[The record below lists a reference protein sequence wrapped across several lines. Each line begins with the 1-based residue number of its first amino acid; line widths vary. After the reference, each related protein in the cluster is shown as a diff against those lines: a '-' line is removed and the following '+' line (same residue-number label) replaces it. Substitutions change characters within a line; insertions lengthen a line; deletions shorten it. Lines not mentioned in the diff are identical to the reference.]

1 MDKTDIHVHF
11 PKGAISKD
19 GPSAGVTITTALVS
33 LLIDKPIIP
42 GMYLNQSI
50 TIASNGLVIGTLTKT
65 KRNTRYSASNVKIPP
80 LSNFEQIEI
89 FVFQI

>member
-42 GMYLNQSI
+42 GESFKWVIMMVSMYQDKKNQMQAMVFIEKYHILLYSFLFHRF
-50 TIASNGLVIGTLTKT
+50 SNDG
-65 KRNTRYSASNVKIPP
+65 
-80 LSNFEQIEI
+80 
-89 FVFQI
+89 